1 MPQRWHRWWRR
12 AMFRLRPRR
21 TVGVVTLLGVSAGLL
36 TWARTAPEGFQQELM
51 LNIGASVLVIA
62 FSYAII
68 DPIFEELRRS
78 RVEEH
83 PLFDDQRFS
92 EHVRAAERVVAVMDV
107 GSHLLEGQASRER
120 FLECLRVALRSGA
133 TARVLLLDP
142 SSTAAEQREE
152 EIRPVRVRDVICD
165 NLRYLDLFTRTI
177 PEPLRPRFQVRIYD
191 ALPSIQLYR
200 WDDKGLISFF
210 PIGVRASA
218 SPHLEVVM
226 SSPLG
231 EFVHERFEALWH
243 HPSTRPLTEYME
255 LPVSVRH
262 AGIVIHEC
270 AVRFIELDGTRYI
283 EGARML
289 AQLTDHG
296 IHGLDLVLEDRIF
309 TLSRVSAEDDADH
322 APVNQAF
329 RLKYGRSSLGES
341 TLIMKLAP

>member
-1 MPQRWHRWWRR
+1 MPQRLLRWWRR
-12 AMFRLRPRR
+12 AVFRLRPRR
-21 TVGVVTLLGVSAGLL
+21 TVGVVTLLGASAGLL
-36 TWARTAPEGFQQELM
+36 AWASATGDFQRDLL

-83 PLFDDQRFS
+83 PLFDDQRYS
-92 EHVRAAERVVAVMDV
+92 DHVRAAERVVAIMDV

-120 FLECLRVALRSGA
+120 FLDCLRAALRNGV
-133 TARVLLLDP
+133 TARLLLLDP

-165 NLRYLDLFTRTI
+165 NLRYLDLFTQTL
-177 PEPLRPRFQVRIYD
+177 PEPLRARFQVRVYD

-218 SPHLEVVM
+218 SAHLEVVM

-255 LPVSVRH
+255 VPVSIRH
-262 AGIVIHEC
+262 GGAVIHEC
-270 AVRFIELDGTRYI
+270 EVRFVELDGVWYV

-296 IHGLDLVLEDRIF
+296 THGLDLVLGDQVF
-309 TLSRVSAEDDADH
+309 TLSRAGAGDGADQG
-322 APVNQAF
+322 PVTQAF
-329 RLKYGRSSLGES
+329 RQKYGQSAVGES